1 MLFQTTSLGSNN
13 YIAYF
18 LLYNIA
24 MNTARNFSQSERQF
38 AYQLGMDMNKRLKK
52 YNEIVFTLLN
62 HEALLIIKKHKLDMS
77 LLDKQYKKKIIDFC
91 YRNNKL
97 FN

>member
-1 MLFQTTSLGSNN
+1 
-13 YIAYF
+13 
-18 LLYNIA
+18 

-62 HEALLIIKKHKLDMS
+62 HEAFLIIKKHKLDMS

>member
-1 MLFQTTSLGSNN
+1 
-13 YIAYF
+13 
-18 LLYNIA
+18 